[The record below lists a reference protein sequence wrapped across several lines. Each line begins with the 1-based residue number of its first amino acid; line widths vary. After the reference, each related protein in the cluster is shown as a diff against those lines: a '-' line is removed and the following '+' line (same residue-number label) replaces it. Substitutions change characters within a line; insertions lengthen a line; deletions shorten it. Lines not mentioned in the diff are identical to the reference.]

1 MNRQDNVDVAGEKWA
16 FDEDVAKCF
25 PDMLKRSIPAYE
37 SMRNLVFSIG
47 RNYVK
52 KNTHICDIGCSDGQA
67 IEPFIKYFGMN
78 NYYDLLDV
86 SEPMLKKCRER
97 FQDWKKTQIVDVRN
111 YDIKNGIP
119 RFSNSLVLSILTLQ
133 FTPIEYRHKIVQSVY
148 DSLMPG
154 CAFILVEKVL
164 GNTSAIDEILVKEY
178 YNMKKENSYS
188 QKQIADKRKSLEGVL
203 VPITAKWNENLLKE
217 CGFRQIDCFWRCLN
231 FAGWI
236 AIK

>member
-1 MNRQDNVDVAGEKWA
+1 MKDNVNPKEKWA
-16 FDEDVAKCF
+16 FNEDVAKCF
-25 PDMLKRSIPAYE
+25 PDMLKRSIPSYE

-47 RNYVK
+47 RNYIK

-67 IEPFIKYFGMN
+67 IEP
-78 NYYDLLDV
+78 
-86 SEPMLKKCRER
+86 MLRKCRER
-97 FQDWKKTQIVDVRN
+97 FQDWKKSQIVDIRN

-119 RFSNSLVLSILTLQ
+119 QFSNSLVLSILTLQ

-164 GNTSAIDEILVKEY
+164 GNTSAIDDILLKEY
-178 YNMKKENSYS
+178 YNMKKENLYS

-217 CGFRQIDCFWRCLN
+217 CGFRQLDCFWRCLN